1 MFDKFLIKKRLRKIR
16 EEKHLTRP
24 QVFEATG
31 IPTMT
36 LTDWEIEK
44 ENMPRLDKAGLL
56 AEFYD
61 VSLDYIIGRT
71 DDPTNPKINK

>member
-1 MFDKFLIKKRLRKIR
+1 MFDKFLIKKRLRKLR
-16 EEKHLTRP
+16 EEKNLTRP

-31 IPTMT
+31 IPIRT

-71 DDPTNPKINK
+71 DDPINPKINK